1 MNRHDFRQK
10 VKDLLIVRE
19 NDGSYNLFGKYFIH
33 QLDGNY
39 TVTLHN
45 EPEEFTFSTLKYAV
59 TWCIFEK
66 QQKNK
71 DIKRIAD
78 LDTQIASHDVNILQY
93 KKLIEKY
100 KTDDVKYI
108 YMAKLSEEKIK
119 KNRALKE
126 INDYAL
132 TSKYWQ
138 SKKYDENKG

>member
-33 QLDGNY
+33 QSDGNY

-45 EPEEFTFSTLKYAV
+45 EPDEFTFSTLKYAV

-78 LDTQIASHDVNILQY
+78 LDTQLASSNVSILQY
-93 KKLIEKY
+93 KRLIEKN

-119 KNRALKE
+119 KSRALKE
-126 INDYAL
+126 LNDYAL